1 MNIYIGK
8 DKLDMAAH
16 AAKMAG
22 DRVREAIKLR
32 GEARIIVATGA
43 SQFEFLEALV

>member
-1 MNIYIGK
+1 MGMNSYIGK

-22 DRVREAIKLR
+22 ATFL
-32 GEARIIVATGA
+32 AR
-43 SQFEFLEALV
+43 